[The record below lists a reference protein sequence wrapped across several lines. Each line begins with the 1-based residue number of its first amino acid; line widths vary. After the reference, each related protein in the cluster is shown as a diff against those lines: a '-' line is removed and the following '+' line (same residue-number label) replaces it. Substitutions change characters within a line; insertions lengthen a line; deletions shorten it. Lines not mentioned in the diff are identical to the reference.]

1 MAEVKDYFKTF
12 CKLSRAFGTAAN
24 QDDLLG
30 MIVQYAIDTMEGKAA
45 CLFLADEKQDYFV
58 PVVQRGL
65 SANYLH
71 ANPMKVQNIVQSL
84 LKKGYLSFLDATT
97 DSRLENHDAKKAEG
111 IASILT
117 VAVMVEGRATGV
129 LSLYTATQRDF
140 ATDEIDFLS
149 ALAEQGG
156 MAIEKARLLDRIQK
170 NAALLLELTSSLNS
184 SLDIKHILNNMTAE
198 VSDALGM
205 KGADI
210 RLLDQRKNEIALVS
224 SYGLSESFFNDSRIN
239 RSEMVRFVLKGETVV
254 IENVATA
261 DSCQFKDLLKQ
272 ENIGAMIMAPVR
284 ARSDIIGTMCL
295 YSDTPRQ
302 FLTDEKA
309 MIQAL
314 AQQGGLAIQNA
325 SLYLKV
331 QEDKKSLESDIW
343 SHRSWF

>member
-12 CKLSRAFGTAAN
+12 CKLSRSFGTAAT

-30 MIVQYAIDTMEGKAA
+30 LIVQYAIDTMDGKAA
-45 CLFLADEKQDYFV
+45 CLFLADDRHDFFV
-58 PVVQRGL
+58 PVVQKGL

-71 ANPMKVQNIVQSL
+71 ANPLKVKGVVQTL
-84 LKKGYLSFLDATT
+84 LKKGYLSFRDATA
-97 DSRLENHDAKKAEG
+97 DPRLENHEAKKAEG

-117 VAVMVEGRATGV
+117 VPVMVEGRTIGV
-129 LSLYTATQRDF
+129 LSLYTATPREF
-140 ATDEIDFLS
+140 SPDEIDFLC

-170 NAALLLELTSSLNS
+170 NASLLLELTSSMNS

-210 RLLDQRKNEIALVS
+210 RLLDQRKKEVTLVS
-224 SYGLSESFFNDSRIN
+224 CYGLSEKFSHDSRMD
-239 RSEMVRFVLKGETVV
+239 RSDFFRSVLHGETVV
-254 IENVATA
+254 IENVGAA
-261 DSCQFKDLLKQ
+261 DACPFKEHLKQ
-272 ENIGAMIMAPVR
+272 EKIGAMIIVPVR
-284 ARSDIIGTMCL
+284 SRSEVIGTMCL

-302 FLTDEKA
+302 FLPDETA

-314 AQQGGLAIQNA
+314 GNQGGLAIQNA

-331 QEDKKSLESDIW
+331 QEDKKNLESDIW

>member
-12 CKLSRAFGTAAN
+12 CKLSQAFGTAAT

-30 MIVQYAIDTMEGKAA
+30 LIVQYAINTMDGKAA
-45 CLFLADEKQDYFV
+45 CLFLTDDKQDFFV
-58 PVVQRGL
+58 PVVQKGL

-71 ANPMKVQNIVQSL
+71 ANPMKVQGIVQSL
-84 LKKGYLSFLDATT
+84 LKKGYLSFRDAVT
-97 DSRLENHDAKKAEG
+97 DPRLENHEAKKAEG

-117 VAVMVEGRATGV
+117 VAVMVQGRTIGV
-129 LSLYTATQRDF
+129 LSLYTASQRDF
-140 ATDEIDFLS
+140 TDDEIDFLC

-170 NAALLLELTSSLNS
+170 NASLLLELTSSMNS
-184 SLDIKHILNNMTAE
+184 SLDIKNILNNMTAE

-224 SYGLSESFFNDSRIN
+224 SYGLSENFFSNLQIN
-239 RSEMVRFVLKGETVV
+239 RSDMTRAALKGDTVI
-254 IENVATA
+254 IENVNDDIA
-261 DSCQFKDLLKQ
+261 CQFKELLKQ
-272 ENIGAMIMAPVR
+272 ESICAMIMTPVR
-284 ARSDIIGTMCL
+284 ARNDVIGTMSL
-295 YSDTPRQ
+295 YSDTPHH
-302 FLTDEKA
+302 FSSDVKA

-314 AQQGGLAIQNA
+314 AHQGGLAIQNA

-331 QEDKKSLESDIW
+331 QEDKKNLESDIW